1 MLAMNFQQMATLFGA
16 DDDLHL
22 GDDAHAL
29 HQDGYPDDTDYL
41 DDLDDDF

>member
-1 MLAMNFQQMATLFGA
+1 MNFQQIAALFGG
-16 DDDLHL
+16 DDDPHL

-29 HQDGYPDDTDYL
+29 HQDEQLDDTDYL